1 MVDTSYIEERKMFR
15 RNLIIVK
22 YYLGVTLA
30 LGFLLRLSF

>member
-15 RNLIIVK
+15 RNLIIVE